1 MIEIGF
7 LGEIKDE
14 LNTYIFDFKYE
25 ENLIQLLRSLGTI
38 RFTLQK
44 VYEIVNKTNE
54 LKGLKVEDALNV
66 LYKCNAIGNINNTN
80 NRVVFKCIEQTNCFN
95 INQDFQVHRG
105 LWSALNLDLYINDL
119 SCSGSYLLKTGMTT
133 RFEIHIKF

>member
-38 RFTLQK
+38 RYTLQE

-54 LKGLKVEDALNV
+54 LKGLKVEDALSV

-80 NRVVFKCIEQTNCFN
+80 NRVVFKCIEQTNYFN

-105 LWSALNLDLYINDL
+105 LWSALNLD
-119 SCSGSYLLKTGMTT
+119 
-133 RFEIHIKF
+133 